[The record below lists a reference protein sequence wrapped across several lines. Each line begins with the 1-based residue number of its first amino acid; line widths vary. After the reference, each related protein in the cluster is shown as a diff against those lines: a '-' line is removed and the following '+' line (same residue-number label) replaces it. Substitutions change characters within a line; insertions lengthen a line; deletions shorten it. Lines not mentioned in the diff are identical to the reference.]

1 MRGRVR
7 GVGRVPG
14 MLRPEVPPV
23 TTRDALNEAMHR
35 DSVDDALKVLIEREV
50 WMADADTMTQA
61 IHSVYC
67 GVMAD
72 HDQPNE
78 KDRDQARRLIA
89 AIGES
94 IGPGVATKNA

>member
-1 MRGRVR
+1 
-7 GVGRVPG
+7 
-14 MLRPEVPPV
+14 V

-35 DSVDDALKVLIEREV
+35 DSVDDAVKVLIEREV
-50 WMADADTMTQA
+50 WMADVDTMTHA

-67 GVMAD
+67 GIAAD

-89 AIGES
+89 VIGES
-94 IGPGVATKNA
+94 IGSGVATKNA